1 MLRVF
6 ILYIFFISQFV
17 FSGVNWENV
26 KDFFDFS
33 TISEEKKQECLKN
46 NIQKLVALQLTLKNG
61 QNLWDAFLHLYEN
74 CKETFSF
81 KFVFD
86 VNTEFGANVALKN
99 YDSDKK
105 VFYFNVSCNKYFFE
119 ENLPDS
125 EEEILKKDMIYRPCL
140 IKLNDFYHLREQELP
155 FFITLA
161 HEFLHVLNQLE
172 RIQKIKTE
180 KKEEYEG
187 LIKLSLADNKLY
199 NALDSI
205 LTIQN
210 FLRNKL
216 NLSETDLCL
225 KEEYKKLWQ
234 NGTNDDSLDEMIVI
248 LGGFREISDKTS
260 VLIGETTFLRE
271 YFKNDKIISWSHS
284 SAHSSKFWKDGI
296 ILLKKNYIEVMQKTF
311 SVIENVEDFT
321 ISEEIETK
329 QQIILNIGFG
339 LTQFSN
345 FFNFLREEALNIRG
359 NCVIKINLDIN
370 LKATGFKKQ
379 SEYWQFA
386 VYPQLKKKNI
396 KILPLFS
403 KLKFDD
409 FPKFAQVNFNL
420 LDYDIVDVPADGNCA
435 FTSVKVAQG
444 DKEFIGEKQSIQNLS
459 KSQQELIKKLRNDTA
474 KEMEKIVTDRPN
486 FIEML
491 RQPGFWNNGIEGGVG
506 IEVLSFV
513 AQIIGQPILVLTQ
526 EPNGNYRYWIS
537 EIRENS
543 WNFLGIKE
551 NNINKLLN
559 EIPNAIKLFH
569 NGVHFQAIVKK
580 GFLPATN
587 TPKGTPSLPQA
598 IPPIPN
604 SE

>member
-1 MLRVF
+1 M
-6 ILYIFFISQFV
+6 
-17 FSGVNWENV
+17 
-26 KDFFDFS
+26 
-33 TISEEKKQECLKN
+33 KN
-46 NIQKLVALQLTLKNG
+46 NIQKLVALQLKLKNG
-61 QNLWDAFLHLYEN
+61 QDLWNAFLHLYKN
-74 CKETFSF
+74 FSF

-86 VNTEFGANVALKN
+86 ANTEFGANVALKK
-99 YDSDKK
+99 YDSDEK

-119 ENLPDS
+119 ENLSDS

-140 IKLNDFYHLREQELP
+140 IKLNGFYHLSEQELL

-180 KKEEYEG
+180 KQKEYDE
-187 LIKLSLADNKLY
+187 LTKSSLAENQLY
-199 NALDSI
+199 DTLNQK

-210 FLRNKL
+210 FLKNKL

-234 NGTNDDSLDEMIVI
+234 NGTNDDSLDEMTVI
-248 LGGFREISDKTS
+248 LSSNRQTEKGI
-260 VLIGETTFLRE
+260 VNIGETTFLRE
-271 YFKNDKIISWSHS
+271 YFKNDKIISWSHF
-284 SAHSSKFWKDGI
+284 SAHSSKFWKDVI
-296 ILLKKNYIEVMQKTF
+296 ILLEKNYIEAMQKTF

-339 LTQFSN
+339 LEQFSN
-345 FFNFLREEALNIRG
+345 FFNFLREEALNIRE

-379 SEYWQFA
+379 PEYWQFA

-420 LDYDIVDVPADGNCA
+420 LDYEVVDVPADGNCA

-444 DKEFIGEKQSIQNLS
+444 DKEFTGEKQPIQNLS
-459 KSQQELIKKLRNDTA
+459 KSQQEIIKKLRNDTA
-474 KEMEKIVTDRPN
+474 NEMAKKVTDCPN
-486 FIEML
+486 FIAML
-491 RQPGFWNNGIEGGVG
+491 RQLGFWNNGIEGGVG

-513 AQIIGQPILVLTQ
+513 AQIIEQPILVLTQ

-537 EIRENS
+537 GTMENQRDGDLTFYKII
-543 WNFLGIKE
+543 NYKNVEQFLNAKS
-551 NNINKLLN
+551 
-559 EIPNAIKLFH
+559 NAIKLFH
-569 NGVHFQAIVKK
+569 NGIHFQAIVKK
-580 GFLPATN
+580 DFLPAIN
-587 TPKGTPSLPQA
+587 MLKGTPSLP

-604 SE
+604 FE